1 MRRRIRPPGL
11 HVQHPSG
18 LSLVQQPH
26 GSSCRLVERQ
36 VQHDRAV
43 SQQDWIRKLQL
54 MVIVM
59 KFFSVVWRAVTA
71 ILSVS
76 LSLSV
81 CHAMTQVDVQVEGT
95 ARVRYLRDER
105 ATQEVVLSNRRQ
117 PFLSPY
123 LAPISQ
129 GLVDELFVNV
139 ERVHDLGVTFSV
151 LNQSGSTMT
160 FMLHKAN
167 YASVARSKGSVLTAH
182 YWVGD
187 SDGRRISDF
196 WTAPSDGPSVLLPG
210 HSLNVRLGGSR
221 SVTSDSH
228 FLGLEIDNESS
239 KITSSSLGGT
249 ISISMPVTL
258 RGQSAQLE
266 INLKSIAEFQ
276 RQVYR

>member
-1 MRRRIRPPGL
+1 
-11 HVQHPSG
+11 
-18 LSLVQQPH
+18 
-26 GSSCRLVERQ
+26 
-36 VQHDRAV
+36 
-43 SQQDWIRKLQL
+43 